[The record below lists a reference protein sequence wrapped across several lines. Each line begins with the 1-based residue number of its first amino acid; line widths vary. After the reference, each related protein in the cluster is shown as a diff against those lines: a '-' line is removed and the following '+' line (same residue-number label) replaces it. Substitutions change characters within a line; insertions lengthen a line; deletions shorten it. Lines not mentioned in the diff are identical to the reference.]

1 MQSND
6 MHHFFKEH
14 FRLKRDTFL
23 KLCEILAPHMTR
35 QSTQL
40 RDAIPL
46 PIRVAIGLRRLGKGD
61 LRVAISVKFGVGE
74 STVHGICTE
83 FEDILSKMAQVYIKF
98 PVDQEEAK
106 RIIMKFEEKYSIPQI
121 IGAIEFEIKAPTEN
135 KECYFNRKQCDSVNM
150 QAIADSS
157 LKFLDISVGY
167 LGSLHDASSID

>member
-40 RDAIPL
+40 RDAVPL

-61 LRVAISVKFGVGE
+61 SFESISVEFGVGE
-74 STVHGICTE
+74 STVHGICTG
-83 FEDILSKMAQVYIKF
+83 FEDILSKMAPVYIKF
-98 PVDQEEAK
+98 PVDQDEAK
-106 RIIMKFEEKYSIPQI
+106 RIIMKFEEKYSILKLSAPLMVVNLRLKPLQK
-121 IGAIEFEIKAPTEN
+121 IKNVILTEN
-135 KECYFNRKQCDSVNM
+135 IATVLTCKQ
-150 QAIADSS
+150 
-157 LKFLDISVGY
+157 
-167 LGSLHDASSID
+167 